1 VRNQGAVSK
10 KLHEALRGA
19 PGESLLM
26 SIPDM
31 AHGFADEL
39 GLEPARLTAAT
50 AAVDRPLAFP
60 PRSHAR

>member
-1 VRNQGAVSK
+1 
-10 KLHEALRGA
+10 
-19 PGESLLM
+19 M

-31 AHGFADEL
+31 AHGLADEL

-50 AAVDRPLAFP
+50 AAVDRPLAFR